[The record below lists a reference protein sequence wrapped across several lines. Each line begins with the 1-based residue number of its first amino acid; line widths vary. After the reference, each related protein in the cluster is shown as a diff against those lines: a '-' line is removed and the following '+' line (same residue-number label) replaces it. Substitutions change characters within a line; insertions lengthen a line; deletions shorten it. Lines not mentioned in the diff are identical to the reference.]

1 MKQMGYTPVKES
13 RQNNATKLWKE
24 NEREYFGE
32 LCRSKGLNVEAERN
46 LGRKQFTVSEY
57 KDAQKEMLEEVKA
70 DILPVI
76 KNYNKQKDDALNA
89 AIQAK
94 GKAHAEEARYES
106 FKELADEQAKLID
119 ETSNRIQEKSAEL
132 DEKLE
137 KLSALNELSEKVDNA
152 HTLREQKYIIEN
164 HVIEP
169 KKSLFGK
176 IEATERTG
184 VFIQGLNKEQV
195 QNIFSRYI
203 FNKSIEDTYNSMKS
217 WVQEQK
223 DKIDKYYKD
232 LNARIKVLT
241 HQRDTLTTEVEN
253 IKQIRHSLEPL
264 RKEVANLQK
273 SKDILTRDIRR
284 IYNEKYTVKPIK
296 SSNDLWY
303 LASNNR
309 LGLEYD
315 DGHIELIKTSGPTSN
330 KLFPEYERD
339 IRAGI
344 CRMIEYIP
352 EPKIQIPQRILD
364 ELIDK
369 IDKTKPI
376 SQDVANLINQS
387 DEVEEVIQQHHLRL

>member
-1 MKQMGYTPVKES
+1 
-13 RQNNATKLWKE
+13 
-24 NEREYFGE
+24 
-32 LCRSKGLNVEAERN
+32 
-46 LGRKQFTVSEY
+46 
-57 KDAQKEMLEEVKA
+57 
-70 DILPVI
+70 
-76 KNYNKQKDDALNA
+76 
-89 AIQAK
+89 
-94 GKAHAEEARYES
+94 
-106 FKELADEQAKLID
+106 
-119 ETSNRIQEKSAEL
+119 
-132 DEKLE
+132 
-137 KLSALNELSEKVDNA
+137 
-152 HTLREQKYIIEN
+152 LREQKYIIEN

-241 HQRDTLTTEVEN
+241 RQKDTLTAEIEN
-253 IKQIRHSLEPL
+253 IKQLRHSLEPL
-264 RKEVANLQK
+264 RKEIANLQK

-330 KLFPEYERD
+330 KLSPEYERD

-387 DEVEEVIQQHHLRL
+387 DEVEEVIQQHHLHL